1 MANRKFYWLKLQ
13 KDFFKRH
20 DIQIIESM
28 PNGKEYIL
36 FYLKLLAESV
46 SHEGELRFSETIP
59 YDENMLSVVTNT
71 NIDVIRSAMK
81 IFIELHMI
89 EILSDQTIFMA
100 EVTKMIGSETSAAI
114 RKRKSRENQA
124 LLGEKC
130 DNVTP
135 MSQNGH
141 TEIEKEKDIDIELEK
156 EQDYGFATKKNR
168 KRKSSNPF
176 LDALTEGEAD
186 G

>member
-46 SHEGELRFSETIP
+46 SHDGELRFSETIP

-81 IFIELHMI
+81 IFTELHMI

-114 RKRKSRENQA
+114 RKRKSRENQS
-124 LLGEKC
+124 LLSEKC
-130 DNVTP
+130 DIVTP

-141 TEIEKEKDIDIELEK
+141 TEIEKEIDIEIEK
-156 EQDYGFATKKNR
+156 EVEGEKKSSFPSKNKKN
-168 KRKSSNPF
+168 SNPF
-176 LDALTEGEAD
+176 LDMLKDGE
-186 G
+186 

>member
-81 IFIELHMI
+81 IFTELNMI

-124 LLGEKC
+124 LLSEKC
-130 DNVTP
+130 DNVTS

-141 TEIEKEKDIDIELEK
+141 TEIEKEKEIDIELEK
-156 EQDYGFATKKNR
+156 EVEKKPFSPR
-168 KRKSSNPF
+168 KNKKSSNPF
-176 LDALTEGEAD
+176 LDMLEDGE
-186 G
+186 